1 MTLIPTA
8 ETRGHEQSHRVELL
22 DANSI
27 IQRGIRDG
35 LGNIGESATAAT
47 LYFIRVKSG
56 FELEA
61 IPEHPDGLCFALKEV
76 YGGGSVVLLRM
87 IMDGIV
93 RAGSWTKRARSS
105 REACERDWH
114 RSSPTRRTRVFL
126 SRSRSR

>member
-1 MTLIPTA
+1 MTLISTA

-22 DANSI
+22 DAHSI

-35 LGNIGESATAAT
+35 LGNIGESAAAAT

-87 IMDGIV
+87 IMEGIV
-93 RAGSWTKRARSS
+93 RAGSDAVRGES
-105 REACERDWH
+105 RKGEI
-114 RSSPTRRTRVFL
+114 FL
-126 SRSRSR
+126 KSIEKSVKSIESGTIQ